1 MSLEI
6 AVIGGLIGAAFSIFF
21 LISFMDKEAFG
32 YLRTIMMFLGLS
44 FILFALS
51 SMASFL
57 SIAAL
62 TAGLSPAQVTAYTN
76 LSNYIILAYQIYL
89 IVFIIVFFWVN
100 AVFIYNVLSE
110 LWVRFFEKE
119 KDTRTDVLR

>member
-21 LISFMDKEAFG
+21 LISFMDKEVYG
-32 YLRTIMMFLGLS
+32 YLRTILMFLGLS
-44 FILFALS
+44 LILFSLS

-62 TAGLSPAQVTAYTN
+62 TPGIPAAQVTAYTN
-76 LSNYIILAYQIYL
+76 LSNYTILAYQIYL
-89 IVFIIVFFWVN
+89 IVFVIVFFWVN
-100 AVFIYNVLSE
+100 AVFIYNILSQ
-110 LWVRFFEKE
+110 LWVKFFD
-119 KDTRTDVLR
+119 KDKDLSNNVTR